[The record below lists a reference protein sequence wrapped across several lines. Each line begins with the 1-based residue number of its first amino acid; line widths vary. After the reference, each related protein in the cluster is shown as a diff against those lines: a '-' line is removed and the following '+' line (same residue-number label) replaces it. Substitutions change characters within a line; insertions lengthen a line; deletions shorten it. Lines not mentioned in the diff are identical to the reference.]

1 MGKRTLLRAGVLVA
15 AAAGFCLAFSL
26 SASADVVEPQS
37 ATQPAAAGLLQ
48 EETAAAMV
56 PEGIPD
62 GKPADVSGGDP
73 KAAATQEEL
82 SEVVEPTPAPEQVVR
97 QAPARVVHASTDT
110 NPAPSVVDRVMHPLR
125 MGFQHIGASLGRVVG
140 ACDVGFGPGAG
151 GPVLVL
157 AVMSMA
163 APLIRRRVFM
173 SRWTAD
179 EDVPEFLFAR
189 ELTPPG

>member
-1 MGKRTLLRAGVLVA
+1 MRALVRAGVLVA
-15 AAAGFCLAFSL
+15 AAAGFCVAFSL
-26 SASADVVEPQS
+26 GASADVVEPQS

-48 EETAAAMV
+48 EETAKAMDLD
-56 PEGIPD
+56 GFPD
-62 GKPADVSGGDP
+62 GAPTDP
-73 KAAATQEEL
+73 TAAATQEEPG
-82 SEVVEPTPAPEQVVR
+82 EVVEPTPAPEQVVR
-97 QAPARVVHASTDT
+97 QAPARVVQTNTVA

-140 ACDVGFGPGAG
+140 ACDVGFGTGAG
-151 GPVLVL
+151 GPGLIMAVL
-157 AVMSMA
+157 SMA